1 MTTYAQNSQIDF
13 SDSAS
18 VKKFTLTYS
27 LCQQIDIAI
36 KYKLIMVEENSEGNL
51 LLQSIS
57 KLSKTNFYIPIAGH
71 YTGIYSKDQQVTE
84 IEEQLFEVGKNLKCH
99 NK

>member
-1 MTTYAQNSQIDF
+1 LATYGQNSQIDF

-18 VKKFTLTYS
+18 VRKFTLTHS
-27 LCQQIDIAI
+27 ACEQIDIGI
-36 KYKLIMVEENSEGNL
+36 KYKLIIVEENSYGSL

-57 KLSKTNFYIPIAGH
+57 KISKTNFYIPIAGH
-71 YTGIYSKDQQVTE
+71 YTGIYSKDQQVTAL
-84 IEEQLFEVGKNLKCH
+84 EEQLFDVRKNLKCQ